1 MNDEREHRD
10 PALDALI
17 GEHSTETPPAHV
29 DATILAAAHRA
40 VGSGPRA
47 ATRAWRWWMPL
58 AAAAVIGVVVIGVLP
73 LAPSVVSEPPPTVTD
88 VPTGPRADSFKPS
101 DQPRADSFK
110 PPDPSSQDAV
120 APPSSAPPPAST
132 VARPTAK
139 VAAPEPKFDAYRP
152 APDQVRSD
160 RAHVDAAGAPPSQA
174 AAVGAI
180 GDAPA
185 SEPAP
190 AAGNAAAARPS
201 PPRSATAE
209 RALSGNARDEA
220 DARPRTVDEWIA
232 RIRTLRGR
240 GDAGEATRAL
250 ADFRAA
256 FSDADARLPADLRE
270 WANALR

>member
-1 MNDEREHRD
+1 MNDETERRD
-10 PALDALI
+10 PALDALL
-17 GEHSTETPPAHV
+17 GEHSTEAPPAHV
-29 DATILAAAHRA
+29 DAAILAAAHRA
-40 VGSGPRA
+40 VGSGARA

-73 LAPSVVSEPPPTVTD
+73 LAPSIVSEPPPPVTD
-88 VPTGPRADSFKPS
+88 VPAVPPGPRP
-101 DQPRADSFK
+101 DSFK
-110 PPDPSSQDAV
+110 PPDQSSRDAV
-120 APPSSAPPPAST
+120 ARPPSPPPAAAAI
-132 VARPTAK
+132 ARPTAK

-152 APDQVRSD
+152 APDQVRND
-160 RAHVDAAGAPPSQA
+160 RAKRDAAGAPPSQA

-180 GDAPA
+180 GGAPA

-190 AAGNAAAARPS
+190 AAGNAAAPLAS
-201 PPRSATAE
+201 SPRSATAE
-209 RALSGNARDEA
+209 RAPSANARDEV

-240 GDAGEATRAL
+240 GDVREATRAL

-270 WANALR
+270 WANAPR